1 MRSLEEFL
9 YGSINPTDYDTSFC
23 REYKKLLTLICRNE
37 KTPSNYDK
45 QTKGTA
51 QEIYR
56 LRAVILDYH
65 GLLNFPKQVMLGTR
79 IILEVLEK

>member
-45 QTKGTA
+45 QK
-51 QEIYR
+51 E
-56 LRAVILDYH
+56 
-65 GLLNFPKQVMLGTR
+65 LLKKYTDCVR
-79 IILEVLEK
+79 